1 MAWCRRQKNIGFLLP
16 AQVSAERLEC
26 GVNFRVAI
34 RAAGPPTRGALPLA
48 RFHRSGA
55 CENHCMGPFPEG
67 GDLRHRGKLTGIIAP
82 GCQLQMLN
90 WILALSRRQFLAT
103 SVLGATSLAAAGVGS
118 LYRDTTDVKATRL
131 EIRLQRLPSSLDG
144 LRIVQ
149 LSDFHYD
156 RYVDAR
162 VINSAVR
169 TANQLQPDLVV
180 LTGDFV
186 TQGRYSGHHDPP
198 AARNAEPCSQI
209 LAGLR
214 PRLGTFAV
222 LGNHDYF
229 TDPDLV
235 AEILRG
241 RGFHVLRNQSFPIE
255 VDSTR
260 LWIAGV
266 NDVVA
271 GADDLDLALR
281 DVPYSEAVVLLA
293 HEPDFAD
300 RVPPHSVDL
309 QLSGHSHG
317 GQIVLPI
324 TGPPYLP
331 PLARKYPWGLRRVGS
346 LTLYTNRGIGT
357 IILPVRFNCPPEV
370 TLFTLRAA

>member
-1 MAWCRRQKNIGFLLP
+1 M
-16 AQVSAERLEC
+16 
-26 GVNFRVAI
+26 
-34 RAAGPPTRGALPLA
+34 PL
-48 RFHRSGA
+48 
-55 CENHCMGPFPEG
+55 
-67 GDLRHRGKLTGIIAP
+67 T
-82 GCQLQMLN
+82 
-90 WILALSRRQFLAT
+90 RRQFLAT
-103 SVLGATSLAAAGVGS
+103 SAFGVTSLVAIGAGS
-118 LYRDTTDVKATRL
+118 LYRDTTDLKVTRL
-131 EIRLQRLPSSLDG
+131 EIRLERLPSRLDG

-156 RYVDAR
+156 RYVDVG

-186 TQGRYSGHHDPP
+186 TQGPFSGQRDAP

-241 RGFHVLRNQSFPIE
+241 RGFHVLRNQSFPLE
-255 VDSTR
+255 VDGAR
-260 LWIAGV
+260 LWVAGV

-281 DVPYSEAVVLLA
+281 DVPSSEAVVLLA
-293 HEPDFAD
+293 HEPDLAD
-300 RVPPHSVDL
+300 WVPPNRVDL

-331 PLARKYPWGLRRVGS
+331 PLARKYPWGLRRLGP

-357 IILPVRFNCPPEV
+357 IILPVRFNCPPEL
-370 TLFTLRAA
+370 TLFILRAV

>member
-1 MAWCRRQKNIGFLLP
+1 MSL
-16 AQVSAERLEC
+16 
-26 GVNFRVAI
+26 
-34 RAAGPPTRGALPLA
+34 PPTTLATAEKSAWNRGQ
-48 RFHRSGA
+48 RRRSGLAKTRSPAA
-55 CENHCMGPFPEG
+55 CE
-67 GDLRHRGKLTGIIAP
+67 
-82 GCQLQMLN
+82 MLN

-103 SVLGATSLAAAGVGS
+103 SAFGATSLAAIGADS
-118 LYRDTTDVKATRL
+118 LYRDTTDVKVTRL
-131 EIRLQRLPSSLDG
+131 EIRLQRLPSRLDG

-156 RYVDAR
+156 RYVDVR

-169 TANQLQPDLVV
+169 AANQLQPDLVV

-186 TQGRYSGHHDPP
+186 TQGRYSGRHDPP

-209 LAGLR
+209 LSALR
-214 PRLGTFAV
+214 SRLGTFAV

-255 VDSTR
+255 VDGTR

-266 NDVVA
+266 DDVVA

-281 DVPYSEAVVLLA
+281 DVPSSEAAVLLA

-300 RVPPHSVDL
+300 WVLPHRVDL